1 MDVDSGSAAFHA
13 DDDLHLHLPVQ
24 MPAGKAPV
32 ESQAQ
37 DKAEASAAGQ
47 CDDGRGDASKSVDQ
61 RQYRLPL
68 TLPLHRKRRRATSDT
83 TTNSSSQSSSTCT
96 TNSSGSMT
104 TGSPSGG
111 STTVPSTATG
121 SMVTCSSSQTP
132 ATRQQRRKSM
142 MQPSNN
148 SFQKK
153 PANTQA
159 TNHAGGA
166 QSNSVAPN
174 RTNENNDDDKG
185 GPVRDKCMRCSIT
198 AKKTPMMRKGPDG
211 CRSLCN
217 ACGLK
222 WSRHGIY

>member
-24 MPAGKAPV
+24 MPAAKAPI

-37 DKAEASAAGQ
+37 DKTDASAAGH
-47 CDDGRGDASKSVDQ
+47 CGDGTGEACKSVDQ

-83 TTNSSSQSSSTCT
+83 TTNSSSQSSSTST
-96 TNSSGSMT
+96 TNSSGST
-104 TGSPSGG
+104 TAGSASGG
-111 STTVPSTATG
+111 STEMPSTLTG
-121 SMVTCSSSQTP
+121 STVTCSSSPTP

-148 SFQKK
+148 SLQKK
-153 PANTQA
+153 AVNTEA
-159 TNHAGGA
+159 TNQAGAA

>member
-32 ESQAQ
+32 ESQVQ
-37 DKAEASAAGQ
+37 GKAVPPTAGEGEA
-47 CDDGRGDASKSVDQ
+47 GRDEASKSMDEK
-61 RQYRLPL
+61 QYRLPL

-83 TTNSSSQSSSTCT
+83 TTNSSSQSSTTST
-96 TNSSGSMT
+96 TNSSGST
-104 TGSPSGG
+104 TAGSGG
-111 STTVPSTATG
+111 CTAMPSTATG

-142 MQPSNN
+142 IQPSNN
-148 SFQKK
+148 SLQKK
-153 PANTQA
+153 PINAQA
-159 TNHAGGA
+159 TNQAGAA

-185 GPVRDKCMRCSIT
+185 GPVRDKCMRCSMS